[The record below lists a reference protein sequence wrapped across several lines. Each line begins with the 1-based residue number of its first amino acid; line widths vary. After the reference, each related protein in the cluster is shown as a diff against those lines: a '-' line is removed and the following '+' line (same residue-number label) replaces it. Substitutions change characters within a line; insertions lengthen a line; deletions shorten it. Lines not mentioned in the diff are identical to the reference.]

1 MIYFD
6 NAASSFPKPR
16 GVAKAMSKAVRS
28 YGANPGRSGHALA
41 MKAAEK
47 IYECRQRAAELF
59 GVAEPERV
67 IFTQNATAALNIV
80 LKGIMSGGGHV
91 VISDLEH
98 NSVRRPLL
106 AMADEG
112 VRVTEARVDFY
123 DDGATLRSFEKAL
136 RTDTRLIAIAHASN
150 VWGNVLPAK
159 ELCALAGRRGIPLVL
174 DASQT
179 AGKLDISMTDGYA
192 AICTAGHKG
201 LYGPQGTGLLLL
213 APWIYLP
220 TLTEGGSGAASLDP
234 GQPEDPPERYEAGT
248 LNTPGIAGLFEGL
261 GYVMKRGPKEIG
273 LLERELCLHLF
284 MGLSRIKNV
293 RLYTPVTARSAG
305 LLSFNIEGMSSEKVA
320 EALDR
325 AGFCVRGGLHCA
337 PSAHRRMG
345 TLKGGAVRISFG
357 AFNTH
362 RQVDALLRVVYELAV
377 RG

>member
-16 GVAKAMSKAVRS
+16 GVAKAISKAVRS

-41 MKAAEK
+41 MRAAEK

-59 GVAEPERV
+59 GMAEPERV
-67 IFTQNATAALNIV
+67 IFTQNATAALNLV
-80 LKGIMSGGGHV
+80 LKGIMSGGGHAV
-91 VISDLEH
+91 TSDLEH

-106 AMADEG
+106 AMADAG
-112 VRVTEARVDFY
+112 VDVTEARVDFY
-123 DDGATLRSFEKAL
+123 DDDATLRSFEDAL
-136 RTDTRLIAIAHASN
+136 RPDTRLIAVTHASN
-150 VWGNVLPAK
+150 VWGNVLPVRA
-159 ELCALAGRRGIPLVL
+159 LCALAKGRGIPLVL

-179 AGKLDISMTDGYA
+179 AGKLDISMADGYA
-192 AICTAGHKG
+192 AVCTAGHKG

-213 APWIYLP
+213 AQGLYLP

-261 GYVMKRGPKEIG
+261 GYVMDNSAEEIG
-273 LLERELCLHLF
+273 LFERELCLHLF
-284 MGLSRIKNV
+284 TELSRMTGV

-305 LLSFNIEGMSSEKVA
+305 LLSFNIEGMASEKVA
-320 EALDR
+320 AALDR

-337 PSAHRRMG
+337 PSAHRRMD
-345 TLKGGAVRISFG
+345 TLKSGAVRVSFG

-362 RQVDALLRVVYELAV
+362 RQVDALLRAVYKLAV
-377 RG
+377 GG